1 MAQTPRSLRAN
12 TFSMV
17 NMDAVKLN
25 DSAVMEM
32 LRWYQASGDTAEMTR
47 ELCTRLLRH
56 LGVWSLTIPL
66 EALAVLLTKGK
77 VASQGVHEEDC
88 TLPDFPSL
96 HCDITTDCLA
106 VLPQPGRLGTLAG
119 LSSMERRVI
128 TNECS
133 QACTFLGD
141 WMWMPGNSDVQNDLY
156 KLIWEAW
163 AILQDVRSYSDAVAE
178 KDTTIRG
185 RCYNPKQEFF
195 ML

>member
-1 MAQTPRSLRAN
+1 
-12 TFSMV
+12 
-17 NMDAVKLN
+17 MDAVKLN
-25 DSAVMEM
+25 DCTVMEM
-32 LRWYQASGDTAEMTR
+32 LSWYQASGDTAEMTR
-47 ELCTRLLRH
+47 ELCIRLLRH

-77 VASQGVHEEDC
+77 VASQGVREVDC

-96 HCDITTDCLA
+96 HCDIKTDCLA
-106 VLPQPGRLGTLAG
+106 VSPRPCRLGTLAG
-119 LSSMERRVI
+119 LSSTERGVI

-141 WMWMPGNSDVQNDLY
+141 WMWMPGKDVQNDLY

-163 AILQDVRSYSDAVAE
+163 SILQDVKSYLDAVAE

-185 RCYNPKQEFF
+185 RCYNSKQEFF